1 MFMKLLGA
9 AAALA
14 MFAAVPADAQR
25 HDRDGRGDRHHSYQ
39 SDRGHGYGNDRRHG
53 YNNGRHR
60 GWNKHRRGRY
70 FHNGRYYQNRYR
82 HHNGWAYR

>member
-25 HDRDGRGDRHHSYQ
+25 HDRDGRGDRHHNSYQ
-39 SDRGHGYGNDRRHG
+39 NDRDRGHG
-53 YNNGRHR
+53 YNNGRHNNR
-60 GWNKHRRGRY
+60 GYNRHHRGRY
-70 FHNGRYYQNRYR
+70 FHNGRYYQSRYR
-82 HHNGWAYR
+82 HHNRWAYR